1 MKQYTTPGQ
10 TAKLIELGFAP
21 KMRIKGVCTK
31 YGPVNIEHEAYF
43 DVGKLI
49 EMLPAKIDGT
59 YCNIDRCGQ
68 RSWAISYDPMIYCCS
83 CAELVDALYEMV
95 VKLKEEGVI

>member
-1 MKQYTTPGQ
+1 MKQYTTPEQ
-10 TAKLIELGFAP
+10 TAKLIELGFMEP
-21 KMRIKGVCTK
+21 IGSWETSDNV
-31 YGPVNIEHEAYF
+31 YSIGE
-43 DVGKLI
+43 LI

-68 RSWAISYDPMIYCCS
+68 RSWAISYDPMIYCCN
-83 CAELVDALYEMV
+83 CAELVDALYDMV